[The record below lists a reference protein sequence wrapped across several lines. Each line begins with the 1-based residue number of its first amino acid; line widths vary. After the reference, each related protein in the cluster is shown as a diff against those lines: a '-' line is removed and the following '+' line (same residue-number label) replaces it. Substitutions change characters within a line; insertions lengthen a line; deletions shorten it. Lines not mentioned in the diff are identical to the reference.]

1 MHDEWPEGGHR
12 LRRVATAD
20 LTQAEAKSIR
30 AIMDEAFGTDE
41 EERFTDDDWE
51 HALGGTHFVLDLDGE
66 IVGHASVVERRLEL
80 GGRPVRTGYVEAVA
94 VATGR
99 QGGGFGSVLMT
110 DVNAW
115 IADHFE
121 LGALGT
127 GRRRFYERLGWLTWR
142 GPVICTND
150 RRRTAHGRGRRLHHG
165 ASHAR
170 VTTARPGGVDHLRV
184 ATRRRLVAPAPQHVH
199 VVYAAPIKIVAYAT
213 EGAGDG

>member
-142 GPVICTND
+142 GPSSVRTTD
-150 RRRTAHGRGRRLHHG
+150 GERRTAEDDGYIMVLPTP
-165 ASHAR
+165 ASPPLDLAASI
-170 VTTARPGGVDHLRV
+170 TCEWRPGDVW
-184 ATRRRLVAPAPQHVH
+184 
-199 VVYAAPIKIVAYAT
+199 
-213 EGAGDG
+213 